1 VDKDARDALEARF
14 TKLRIVELQE
24 RPVQGRFDAA
34 HLREVNRRIFQDLPA
49 LGVSDVTPGEYRDP
63 VPIDKDWVKQRELNT
78 VKTTYTVA
86 YSPMSEGTRAA
97 LDHVLERQARPEA
110 LSQLKPQEFIAHMAD
125 LYTQLDMI
133 HPFVDGNSRTLR
145 EFTRELAEVS
155 GYHMEWERIGTS
167 SAGRDILY
175 IARDVSVNRLALPHL
190 KNDDT
195 RIAVGNALD
204 RLDGNRDLEDV
215 LKTIVRPSRAVAF
228 ERLTEIKAIEKHP
241 ELQPVYDEQRAI
253 RDTLLSKYPDQ
264 PDRRSEGIA
273 SFRETVL
280 KQLDA
285 GNIIRARQPETALV
299 VSSSKEIE
307 TETSTRRPPVR
318 PAKPQTERER

>member
-1 VDKDARDALEARF
+1 MDKETRDALEARF

-34 HLREVNRRIFQDLPA
+34 HLREVNRRIFQDLPP
-49 LGVSDVTPGEYRDP
+49 LGVSDVTPGEYREP
-63 VPIDKDWVKQRELNT
+63 VPFDKDWVKHRELNT
-78 VKTTYTVA
+78 IKTTYTVA
-86 YSPMSEGTRAA
+86 YSPMSEGTRVA
-97 LDHVLERQARPEA
+97 LDRVLERQARPEV
-110 LSQLKPQEFIAHMAD
+110 LSRLKPQEFVAHMAD
-125 LYTQLDMI
+125 LYTQLDAI
-133 HPFVDGNSRTLR
+133 HPFRDGNSRTLR
-145 EFTRELAEVS
+145 EFTRELAEAS

-167 SAGRDILY
+167 DAGRDILY

-215 LKTIVRPSRAVAF
+215 LKSIVRPSRAVAF
-228 ERLTEIKAIEKHP
+228 ERLTEIKALEKHP
-241 ELQPVYDEQRAI
+241 ELQSIYDEQRSL
-253 RDTLLSKYPDQ
+253 RETLLAKYPAQ
-264 PDRRSEGIA
+264 PERRAEAIA

-285 GNIIRARQPETALV
+285 GNIIRARQPDNAKA
-299 VSSSKEIE
+299 SPSKE
-307 TETSTRRPPVR
+307 TEAEPSARRPPSR
-318 PAKPQTERER
+318 AAKPPTERER